1 VVGRNAPA
9 RPFGIET
16 LFVNSQRPPAP
27 RFVLAVRFAV
37 VCPLVLGVLML
48 AVLGRPTAVTAA
60 EKIAYE
66 TRIEGVA
73 QKRVRTLL
81 RQTSQLVTLTEQPP
95 ATVAGLRRRANDDRD
110 RLRRALRSEGF
121 YSAAVAVR
129 IDTETDPVTVTL
141 DVDTGPIYV
150 LAETRVVYTGDIPAD
165 APAVPRDIADIE
177 GLSAGMD
184 ARAPRIVAAQNR
196 ILARLRRNGFPDP
209 AVAERQAV
217 VNHDD
222 RTLAVT
228 WRIDPGPYAVFGGM
242 RVEGLES
249 VARDYVTE
257 FRTWE
262 PGTPYDQQAVAETRK
277 ALMNT
282 NLFAGIGVKR
292 PGPED
297 GRQPLVFEVTERE
310 HRSVGFTARFST
322 SEGPSASAFW
332 EHRNAF
338 GHNETVRF
346 SADVGFINQRAR
358 GEYREPRFL
367 REDQKLISSLTLR
380 RQDSDAFTE
389 RAVASEVDVE
399 RQLDAAWTARLGGA
413 LELTETED
421 NEGTRTFLL
430 GGVPG
435 RLVYDTRD
443 SRLNPTQGARVALD
457 ATPYVFTVDDTSS
470 FLRSEANAT
479 HYIALTESERF
490 VLAGRGRI
498 GSILGPETETIP
510 ASKRFYA
517 GGGGSL
523 RGFDF
528 QSVGPLDS
536 ENDPLGGRSVIE
548 ASLEA
553 RWRVTESIGVVPFVD
568 AGNVYDSPVPGVQTG
583 EDARIRASAGLGLR
597 YHTAIGPVRL
607 DIARALD
614 QRDVDDIFELY
625 ISFGQAF

>member
-1 VVGRNAPA
+1 MTSHTPSSRIAAFPVRVVTALLLG
-9 RPFGIET
+9 
-16 LFVNSQRPPAP
+16 
-27 RFVLAVRFAV
+27 LALLTAT
-37 VCPLVLGVLML
+37 
-48 AVLGRPTAVTAA
+48 AAGRPAAAA
-60 EKIAYE
+60 ERVAYE
-66 TRIEGVA
+66 TQIDGVPEKRI
-73 QKRVRTLL
+73 RTLL
-81 RQTSQLVTLTEQPP
+81 RRTSQLVALKDEPP

-110 RLRRALRSEGF
+110 RLRRTLRSEGF
-121 YSAAVAVR
+121 YKAAVAVR
-129 IDTETDPVTVTL
+129 IDTETEPVTVTL

-150 LAETRVVYTGDIPAD
+150 LAGAEVVYSRDIPAK

-177 GLSAGMD
+177 GLSTGMD
-184 ARAPRIVAAQNR
+184 ARAPAIVAAQGR
-196 ILARLRRNGFPDP
+196 ILAHLRRNGFPEP

-222 RTLAVT
+222 RTLTVT
-228 WRIDPGPYAVFGGM
+228 WRIDPGPFAVFGEM
-242 RVEGLES
+242 RVDGLDS
-249 VARDYVTE
+249 VARDYLTE

-282 NLFAGIGVKR
+282 NLFARMGVQR
-292 PGPED
+292 PEPED
-297 GRQPLVFEVTERE
+297 GRQPVVFEVAERE
-310 HRSVGFTARFST
+310 HRSIGFTARFST

-346 SADVGFINQRAR
+346 SAEAGLINQRLR
-358 GEYREPRFL
+358 GEYREPRFV
-367 REDQKLISSLTLR
+367 REDQELISSLTVR

-389 RAVASEVDVE
+389 RAVAGEIDVE
-399 RQLDAAWTARLGGA
+399 RELSAAWTGRLGGS
-413 LELTETED
+413 LEITETED
-421 NEGTRTFLL
+421 NAGTRTFLL

-443 SRLNPTQGARVALD
+443 NRLNPTQGARVALH

-470 FLRSEANAT
+470 FLRSEANGT

-498 GSILGPETETIP
+498 GTILGPDTDTIP

-528 QSVGPLDS
+528 QSVGPLDDD
-536 ENDPLGGRSVIE
+536 NDPLGGRSVIE

-568 AGNVYDSPVPGVQTG
+568 AGNVYDSPVPGLQTG
-583 EDARIRASAGLGLR
+583 ADARLRASAGLGLR
-597 YHTAIGPVRL
+597 YHTAIGPVRV